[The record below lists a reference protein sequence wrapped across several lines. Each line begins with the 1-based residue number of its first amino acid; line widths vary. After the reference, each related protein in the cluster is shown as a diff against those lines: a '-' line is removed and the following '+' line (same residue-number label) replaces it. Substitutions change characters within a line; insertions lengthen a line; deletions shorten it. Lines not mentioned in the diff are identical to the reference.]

1 MSNDLIETLKAIQE
15 RISGTYYTLKDILID
30 KRKIILE
37 KILISKLIKTEKTYR
52 DLYDELKAPV
62 SYYMDLG
69 MDIPD
74 VFRVSAKFTLLR
86 KLENE
91 ISKIEDFCDEKTLA
105 RIVLIKQ
112 NADKFYVNLNKCRA
126 GAIISKKLETLIEKL
141 ASDMEIKTA
150 DNILG
155 LLNILEKLNIQ
166 ANINEA
172 QNIFFDSIYSKI
184 SILIEH
190 LETSDDKNN
199 DRMLALKI
207 LEIGQMLNIN
217 TEFFRPHIDKASLPK
232 RK

>member
-1 MSNDLIETLKAIQE
+1 
-15 RISGTYYTLKDILID
+15 
-30 KRKIILE
+30 
-37 KILISKLIKTEKTYR
+37 
-52 DLYDELKAPV
+52 
-62 SYYMDLG
+62 
-69 MDIPD
+69 
-74 VFRVSAKFTLLR
+74 
-86 KLENE
+86 
-91 ISKIEDFCDEKTLA
+91 
-105 RIVLIKQ
+105 
-112 NADKFYVNLNKCRA
+112 
-126 GAIISKKLETLIEKL
+126 
-141 ASDMEIKTA
+141 MEIKTA